1 MSLEIVVFGLL
12 VGLDNLQVCSS
23 LGLLKLERRRVHLLA
38 ACFGASEILG
48 AVAGLL
54 LGHTLSATF
63 SRFVNHAAP
72 LLVLA
77 CGMAIL
83 FMSWRRGQAERMV
96 GQSAFLFSLPLTLS
110 LDNLVAGAGLGLSN
124 APLLS
129 SAVAIGC
136 ISGAM
141 SCLGL
146 YAGAWLR
153 RFLPERVDLLTG
165 AYLCFLSIRM
175 AMMDTN

>member
-1 MSLEIVVFGLL
+1 MSVDIVVFGVLA
-12 VGLDNLQVCSS
+12 GLDNLQVCSS
-23 LGLLKLERRRVHLLA
+23 LGLLPLARRRVHLLA

-54 LGHTLSATF
+54 LGHALSATF
-63 SRFVNHAAP
+63 SGLVNRAAP

-77 CGMAIL
+77 CGAAIL
-83 FMSWRRGQAERMV
+83 FMAWRRGRVEEVVEQP
-96 GQSAFLFSLPLTLS
+96 AFLFGLPLTLS
-110 LDNLVAGAGLGLSN
+110 LDNLVAGTGIGLSQ

-153 RFLPERVDLLTG
+153 RFLPARVELLVG
-165 AYLCFLSIRM
+165 GYLCFLSMRM
-175 AMMDTN
+175 VMMDTN